1 MRFTDFLKVSV
12 LLFAGGATALAIAA
26 IGGAT
31 ADDNRLLLAISVAW
45 WIVAAVI
52 GLWLGR
58 STAATEGIRRLLAE
72 ARSTPMLPE
81 VEPGRTVVNRMWPL
95 ALFLAVA
102 GGIAF
107 VIPQVPAIGAGYA
120 EIMALAWRKQARA
133 VAAIEDRDGVRF
145 YVERGSPFKPTQLVR
160 TPWMRRIEPVV
171 DERVGAAG

>member
-1 MRFTDFLKVSV
+1 MRFTDFLRVSV
-12 LLFAGGATALAIAA
+12 LLFAGGATALATAA

-31 ADDNRLLLAISVAW
+31 AAGNHVLLAVSVSW
-45 WIVAAVI
+45 WIIAAVL

-58 STAATEGIRRLLAE
+58 RPEASEGIRRMLTA
-72 ARSTPMLPE
+72 ARSTPTLPE

-107 VIPQVPAIGAGYA
+107 LLPQVPAIGAGYA

-145 YVERGSPFKPTQLVR
+145 YVERSSPWKPTQLVR
-160 TPWMRRIEPVV
+160 TPWMRRIEPI
-171 DERVGAAG
+171 DDRVGATLK